1 MLKVAICDDEEYMVD
16 KIESCVLKYGINKHI
31 EFKVYKFYNGE
42 ALANSE
48 IEFDLVFL
56 DIKMQG
62 LDGLEVGKL
71 LKKRDM
77 TIPIVYITSFADE
90 SQRAHKV
97 HAFDFVVKPFEYEDI
112 ESVLRDFKR
121 LDKKICNDFI
131 QVRTDTGDE
140 LIQNVD
146 EILYF
151 EYKGQRNIIM
161 KTLNDEISIKGNLYE
176 IYEKLDQLQFSYTH
190 KGYIVNLMQVRSIA
204 KGLDKVYFKSGD
216 DVPLS
221 YKKRLEFKESL
232 HNFMR
237 V

>member
-16 KIESCVLKYGINKHI
+16 KIESCVLRFGVDKHI

-48 IEFDLVFL
+48 VEFDLVFL

-71 LKKRDM
+71 LKERDM

-97 HAFDFVVKPFEYEDI
+97 HAFDFVVKPFEYESI
-112 ESVLRDFKR
+112 EVVLRDFKK
-121 LDKKICNDFI
+121 LDKKTRDDFI
-131 QVRTDTGDE
+131 QVRTESGDE

-151 EYKGQRNIIM
+151 EYKGQRNIII
-161 KTLNDEISIKGNLYE
+161 KTLDEEIPIKGNLYE
-176 IYEKLDQLQFSYTH
+176 IYEKLDQSQFTYTH
-190 KGYIVNLMQVRSIA
+190 KGYIVNLMQVKSIA
-204 KGLDKVYFKSGD
+204 KGLDKVYLKNGGD
-216 DVPLS
+216 IPLS

-232 HNFMR
+232 HTFMR